1 MLCEWD
7 PHLPPHSNQGHQSP
21 ANPWP
26 GPLTLYKMLC
36 DTGLALSLLWAP
48 FFFFVPWRTW
58 ARRPLRSWAHR
69 SWGIWAM
76 GQGATL
82 RCSGLFRERH
92 LSLLC
97 SLPSWSVG
105 FLARPSSPR
114 AWQEL
119 EVLRLRLFLPCPR
132 AGIGP
137 RPPCFIPRRH
147 PWERDAV
154 CIAFSALAKPP
165 ASRALC
171 QAKRAPR
178 AAFPSGWRV

>member
-1 MLCEWD
+1 
-7 PHLPPHSNQGHQSP
+7 
-21 ANPWP
+21 
-26 GPLTLYKMLC
+26 
-36 DTGLALSLLWAP
+36 
-48 FFFFVPWRTW
+48 
-58 ARRPLRSWAHR
+58 
-69 SWGIWAM
+69 M

-105 FLARPSSPR
+105 FIARPSSPR

-154 CIAFSALAKPP
+154 CIAFSALAPL
-165 ASRALC
+165 ALGTVRALSSSHRGSSAC
-171 QAKRAPR
+171 PTVTHSQRVVKPKPSRRAGDLHRASQA
-178 AAFPSGWRV
+178 